1 MVVAGTPKSPSIEKR
16 MRNQVVAPRTDA
28 GCGLLAEPFSKH
40 ILFSKKLVPVVGV
53 LVAETDIDE
62 AASTTIS
69 FPLPSGNPLVSTS
82 SLTPALLNGG
92 ERCDDREGWG

>member
-1 MVVAGTPKSPSIEKR
+1 MAVAGTPKSPSIEKS

-28 GCGLLAEPFSKH
+28 GYGLLAEPFSK
-40 ILFSKKLVPVVGV
+40 LVPVIGV

-69 FPLPSGNPLVSTS
+69 FPLPSGYPLVSAS
-82 SLTPALLNGG
+82 SLAPALLSGG